1 MAEAREVADL
11 GDQPERGER
20 ADPAEAGEGRDLAGP
35 PLAGSDL
42 PELGVER
49 VELAFDAIE
58 VDEQLLERTLSQRV
72 IQALTREP
80 RAMQLRPRRLAAAED
95 SAVAQQRLE
104 HTVARRG
111 PRAADVVAAA
121 QQVSQS
127 LKLLGRRMHEPQQA
141 ATVKRDELLR
151 IAPIGLHTIAGADR
165 H

>member
-58 VDEQLLERTLSQRV
+58 VDEQLLERTLSQGV

-111 PRAADVVAAA
+111 PRGADVVAAGP
-121 QQVSQS
+121 QGPQS

-151 IAPIGLHTIAGADR
+151 IAPIGLHTIAGAD
-165 H
+165 